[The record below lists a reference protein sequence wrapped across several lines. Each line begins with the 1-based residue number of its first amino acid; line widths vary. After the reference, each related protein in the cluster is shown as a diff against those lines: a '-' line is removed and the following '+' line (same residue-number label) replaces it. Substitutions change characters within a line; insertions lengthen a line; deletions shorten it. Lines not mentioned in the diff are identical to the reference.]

1 MSCLVLSNREE
12 VNAAIVLISI
22 TSHLLHYT
30 RLWYSE
36 GLIKRCA
43 MVDVHLRVGHRV
55 PTLVI
60 FGFFCKD
67 AFNIYKFIL
76 WCPQK
81 YHTYLN
87 KPVAETYRFV

>member
-55 PTLVI
+55 PTLV
-60 FGFFCKD
+60 FLLFF
-67 AFNIYKFIL
+67 L
-76 WCPQK
+76 
-81 YHTYLN
+81 
-87 KPVAETYRFV
+87 

>member
-43 MVDVHLRVGHRV
+43 MVDVHLRVGHGV
-55 PTLVI
+55 PTLA
-60 FGFFCKD
+60 FFVRMPLT
-67 AFNIYKFIL
+67 FINL
-76 WCPQK
+76 SSGVHK
-81 YHTYLN
+81 NTIHT
-87 KPVAETYRFV
+87 